1 MDTIENTTPQLPDFG
16 ALLEAIKE
24 NGRRIDERD
33 ARYDKERA
41 EREKERIEREA
52 KWEAERREQDAKWKA
67 ERKEQEAKW
76 EAERR
81 EQEAKR
87 AAERKEQ
94 EAKWEA
100 ERRKQ
105 EAKRAAERKEWEAE
119 MKASNDRL
127 NKISEDTNRAIKDMK
142 NVFTTQWG
150 RLVEALSKP
159 AALALF
165 KKEGIDIDRVFEEI
179 HKIKNNGQDV
189 MEIDVALC
197 DTSVV
202 VIVEVKTRC
211 GKNDIDYFLRQMEHC
226 KEWYPDF
233 ANKTLLVAV
242 AAIQYD
248 SGADKY
254 AQRQGLYVLT
264 LSGEDTFKM
273 SAPANRRE
281 F

>member
-1 MDTIENTTPQLPDFG
+1 MNTIENTTPQLPDFG

-52 KWEAERREQDAKWKA
+52 KWEAERREQDAKWK
-67 ERKEQEAKW
+67 
-76 EAERR
+76 
-81 EQEAKR
+81 
-87 AAERKEQ
+87 AERKEQ